1 MYLMLK
7 VRKGSESSHQDCL
20 RHKIIKLLER
30 SKGFFIASK
39 IFMSVK
45 LPSWTAALRCPV
57 PTVLADI
64 FNTFF

>member
-39 IFMSVK
+39 IFRAWRQISKAK
-45 LPSWTAALRCPV
+45 LLLKV
-57 PTVLADI
+57 
-64 FNTFF
+64 